1 MNRYNEIFEMLKGLN
16 AISIAVRILLSVLI
30 GGCIGI
36 DRGRHGRAA
45 GLRTHIL
52 VCMGAAMTTMIGLYV
67 SNELGSPGDPL
78 RMGSQVVSGIGFLGA
93 GTIMIRNRSH
103 ITGLTTAAGL
113 WATACIG
120 LGIGVGFYEGV
131 LIAFVVAVF
140 TITVLTKLEKSKKY
154 RYRGAYYIELVD
166 ITKAKH
172 LYEEIAPLLM
182 EIEIVPAR
190 SAIPNHVGLEVVA
203 MNSQNNYR
211 LQSKLKTCNDIVI
224 AVPLH

>member
-1 MNRYNEIFEMLKGLN
+1 MIFSETYEMLKELN
-16 AISIAVRILLSVLI
+16 AVSIAVRIILAVVI
-30 GGCIGI
+30 GGCIGL

-52 VCMGAAMTTMIGLYV
+52 VCLGAAMTTMIGLYV
-67 SNELGSPGDPL
+67 SDELGSPGDPL

-131 LIAFVVAVF
+131 LIAFAVVVF
-140 TITVLTKLEKSKKY
+140 TITVLTRLEKSKKY
-154 RYRGAYYIELVD
+154 HYRGAYYVELSD
-166 ITKAKH
+166 IGKAKQ
-172 LYEEIAPLLM
+172 LYDELAPLLM

-190 SAIPNHVGLEVVA
+190 SGIPNHVGLEIIA
-203 MNSQNNYR
+203 RDYDHNHR
-211 LQSKLKTCNDIVI
+211 LQNTLKGNSDVI
-224 AVPLH
+224 IALPLH